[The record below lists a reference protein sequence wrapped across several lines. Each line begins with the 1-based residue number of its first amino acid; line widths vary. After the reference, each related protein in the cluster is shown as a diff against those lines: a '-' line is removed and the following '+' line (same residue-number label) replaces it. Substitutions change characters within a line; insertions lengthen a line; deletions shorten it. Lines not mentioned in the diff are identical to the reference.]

1 MQLPCLRRVNL
12 LFTQLG
18 LDAQRPISADPMLN
32 FSLGFFSH
40 IFKSLFEIIFCIL
53 FRASNNYILDNKN
66 STEFSYKLSNLKSD
80 FTPTLGYLKPS
91 FEQPG
96 PGLHKLNRI
105 SDCCVTK
112 CSDHFSPHSFF
123 CCCFYLKL
131 EHALYN
137 YHSPLPAVKGV
148 HPCQDYF

>member
-32 FSLGFFSH
+32 FNLGFFSH

-96 PGLHKLNRI
+96 PGLHKLNGI

-123 CCCFYLKL
+123 FVVFILNSSMHFIITIL
-131 EHALYN
+131 
-137 YHSPLPAVKGV
+137 PLL
-148 HPCQDYF
+148 Q